1 MSGIEHISSPYS
13 ENWVYWVFLL
23 LLALMFLNHSIKN
36 SMIVAFRTISSH
48 SDRVYGGQNSNIL
61 GVLTAWVFR
70 IALFALVMYMVSFD
84 GGDFT
89 FWRYLIILVGVG
101 AVCLVQYIL
110 TLGIGWVFVARKDL
124 DNGLGQIE
132 IVRNCI
138 GVMLLPM
145 PLWMIVVDNS
155 LLSLRVSM
163 YERSRFTIVIFL
175 LTTCSGSAVIP
186 LYSTLS
192 AIKIPPFLRSRT
204 QSFNICI

>member
-1 MSGIEHISSPYS
+1 
-13 ENWVYWVFLL
+13 
-23 LLALMFLNHSIKN
+23 
-36 SMIVAFRTISSH
+36 MIVALRTISSH

-101 AVCLVQYIL
+101 AVYLVQYVL
-110 TLGIGWVFVARKDL
+110 TLGVGWVFVAKKDL

-155 LLSLRVSM
+155 LLSW
-163 YERSRFTIVIFL
+163 IL
-175 LTTCSGSAVIP
+175 LGIIGAFFIILTLVKSLQLFYKNILSLFYILLYLICLEIIP
-186 LYSTLS
+186 LGGIVLW
-192 AIKIPPFLRSRT
+192 T
-204 QSFNICI
+204 QYILQ